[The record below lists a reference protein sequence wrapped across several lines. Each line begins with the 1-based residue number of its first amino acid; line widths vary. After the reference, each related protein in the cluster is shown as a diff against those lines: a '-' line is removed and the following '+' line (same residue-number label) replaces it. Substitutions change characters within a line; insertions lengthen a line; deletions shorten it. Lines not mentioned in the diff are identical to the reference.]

1 MVAIASTLMN
11 VKKRFEYRIRND
23 STKKEY
29 RISIIV
35 SNLHSFVD
43 LPSTLIVSFVLVS

>member
-23 STKKEY
+23 LLRK
-29 RISIIV
+29 IIE
-35 SNLHSFVD
+35 SLLSF
-43 LPSTLIVSFVLVS
+43 STLIVSFVLVS